1 MTTITLKNRNGAL
14 IIPLFLLGI
23 TLLLI
28 CKDLFHSF
36 VMDYNFYIT
45 ESLLFGLL
53 WLLFVPFLILSW
65 RFSKKFG
72 KNISLI
78 SPLFFSIF
86 HIAIFSVLVFLISAL
101 FFNHTFNFLRIFSDT
116 LADYGLSC
124 LLIYGL
130 SIFIDTKFPTTKID
144 ELNNL
149 EKIRVEF
156 KNGIKLLAHEDIL
169 YVRTERPYIA
179 LVTKERTYLHNSTL
193 KDFIEKVPKDIFI
206 QIHRSTIINTAHI
219 CSYKSRKN
227 GDYDVKMLN
236 EDTLRASRNFNEFF
250 KKYSRKNH
258 SA

>member
-28 CKDLFHSF
+28 CKDLFHCF

-130 SIFIDTKFPTTKID
+130 SIFIDTKFPTSKID